1 MNWQTYEEVARFL
14 LGKLAEEL
22 NLKRVEGKQ
31 HLSGQRSGTEWE
43 IDAKGVS
50 SQGDGII
57 IIEIRRH
64 TTRRLTQEDVAA
76 IAYRIQDTAAVGGIV
91 VSPLP
96 LQAGARKVAEAEGIV
111 EVQLNENST
120 TEEHILRFLQR
131 VMVRLKPEA
140 LTITA
145 DVVCATLK
153 SVSEKT

>member
-1 MNWQTYEEVARFL
+1 M
-14 LGKLAEEL
+14 
-22 NLKRVEGKQ
+22 
-31 HLSGQRSGTEWE
+31 
-43 IDAKGVS
+43 
-50 SQGDGII
+50 
-57 IIEIRRH
+57 
-64 TTRRLTQEDVAA
+64 
-76 IAYRIQDTAAVGGIV
+76 GGIV

-140 LTITA
+140 LTINA